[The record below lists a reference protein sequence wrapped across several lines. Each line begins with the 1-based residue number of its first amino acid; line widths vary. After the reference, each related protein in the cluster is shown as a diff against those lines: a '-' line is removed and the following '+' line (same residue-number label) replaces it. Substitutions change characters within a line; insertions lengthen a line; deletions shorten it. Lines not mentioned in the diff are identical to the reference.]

1 MRLWV
6 RSRVQNSVIRLF
18 TLNRIGHLEWQG
30 ALPTDTLSRYEA
42 KPACAE
48 HLCLAGSQN
57 PCPTAVHMTLLLLS
71 LQKKKHEVHVDVCA
85 VAVTVLVV
93 VVVVVDM
100 VSAVVVL
107 CVWDFVAVMCPL
119 QCVQCDCLAIDR
131 TNFVVF
137 HLLTSFE
144 VEIHVR
150 FLILSQNYVK
160 FSDEGTAGPKKNLSW
175 KLKDIQSGATPCI
188 SRILCTKATS
198 KNNPQKKPGF
208 SSSGNSSSR
217 VIWEA
222 SGNWSG
228 SSTKVITT
236 VLRKLRDTATR
247 TVLKERRTR
256 FKSISEF
263 VECHET
269 SSTRTRS
276 GWPKYRH
283 KWTSCKIDIAPIPLP
298 TIWER
303 KGYPT
308 RSAKHRGAPSKNVQH
323 WILRTWRNIQ
333 NNSKLIVLEVF
344 QKTSAVHV
352 VYDYALAWTNRK
364 DQQSK
369 RLRIKSTI
377 HHKRRSI
384 WRTGPQ
390 QWQYDLWKATDAT
403 TAVRRRHF

>member
-1 MRLWV
+1 MTRCFTN
-6 RSRVQNSVIRLF
+6 RHPFKIRGKACVCGTPLSC
-18 TLNRIGHLEWQG
+18 RITEPLSNCCSHNPSPLE
-30 ALPTDTLSRYEA
+30 SS
-42 KPACAE
+42 K
-48 HLCLAGSQN
+48 
-57 PCPTAVHMTLLLLS
+57 
-71 LQKKKHEVHVDVCA
+71 KKKHEVHVDVCA

-107 CVWDFVAVMCPL
+107 CVICGCHVSIVMSSMWLSCHWSHQFCGFSSIDLIRSRDTYVFWYCHRITWNFPTRVPR
-119 QCVQCDCLAIDR
+119 VQ
-131 TNFVVF
+131 
-137 HLLTSFE
+137 
-144 VEIHVR
+144 
-150 FLILSQNYVK
+150 K
-160 FSDEGTAGPKKNLSW
+160 KKNLSW
-175 KLKDIQSGATPCI
+175 KSKDIQSGATPWI
-188 SRILCTKATS
+188 STTLCTKASS

-303 KGYPT
+303 KVYPT
-308 RSAKHRGAPSKNVQH
+308 RSAKHRGAPSKKCATLNFTNLAKHSEQLNAHRAWSIPKNVYCLCGVCLMPSPEQ
-323 WILRTWRNIQ
+323 T
-333 NNSKLIVLEVF
+333 E
-344 QKTSAVHV
+344 
-352 VYDYALAWTNRK
+352 K

-369 RLRIKSTI
+369 RLRVKSTI

-403 TAVRRRHF
+403 TAVRRRHS